1 MSYDPNQP
9 YGQPNDPYGQPAN
22 PYGQPSS
29 GSPYNQP
36 QSGSPYNQPG
46 SGDPYG
52 QPGSGAPYG
61 QPGSGDP
68 YGQPGSGGPYGQPA
82 SGVPYGQPPANPTA
96 PLPPGDPYANPSAG
110 AYGNPSAGAYGAD
123 PYAAPADP
131 YGNPAGAYGAPGGG
145 YPPPAPP
152 KKSKTGWIVGG
163 IVGVVVV
170 IILVCSVGTWL
181 VSKSDDKN
189 DTATTKPSGNSTAP
203 SSTASTPATPE
214 STGPSIDT
222 SRPEVRPAGAP
233 FSVRLPEGFQ
243 EVKAPSSETTGASS
257 EYTAAMATSAS
268 EQNDFLILDSY
279 TLPADTS
286 TISDTQLETEFDGLV
301 KRIGQDATTR
311 QNVTYNGYKGY
322 FYQFNFGTAKA
333 YSYFM
338 FNKTKEIQIRCQWA
352 DQESQIK
359 TGCDYILNTLTID

>member
-9 YGQPNDPYGQPAN
+9 YGQQPPSDPYGQPAS

-36 QSGSPYNQPG
+36 SSGSPY
-46 SGDPYG
+46 D
-52 QPGSGAPYG
+52 
-61 QPGSGDP
+61 
-68 YGQPGSGGPYGQPA
+68 QPGSGGPYGQPS

-96 PLPPGDPYANPSAG
+96 PLPAGDPYANPSAG

-131 YGNPAGAYGAPGGG
+131 YAQPAAAYGAPGGF
-145 YPPPAPP
+145 PPPAPP

-163 IVGVVVV
+163 IVAVVV
-170 IILVCSVGTWL
+170 IIIAVCSIGGIL
-181 VSKSDDKN
+181 VANSDTSDD
-189 DTATTKPSGNSTAP
+189 DTANPSPSSQVTGLPTTGASSAAP
-203 SSTASTPATPE
+203 SS
-214 STGPSIDT
+214 GPSIDT
-222 SRPEVRPAGAP
+222 SRPEVAPAGAP
-233 FSVRLPEGFQ
+233 FTTRLPEGFQ

-268 EQNDFLILDSY
+268 EANDFVILDSY

-286 TISDTQLETEFDGLV
+286 TISDSQLETEFDGLV
-301 KRIGQDATTR
+301 RRIGQDPATR

-322 FYQFNFGTAKA
+322 QYQFDFGTAKA

-338 FNKTKEIQIRCQWA
+338 FSGTKEIQVRCQWA

-359 TGCDYILNTLTID
+359 NGCEYVLKNLTIES

>member
-36 QSGSPYNQPG
+36 QSGSPYNQPQSG
-46 SGDPYG
+46 SPY
-52 QPGSGAPYG
+52 
-61 QPGSGDP
+61 D
-68 YGQPGSGGPYGQPA
+68 QPGSGGPYGQPS
-82 SGVPYGQPPANPTA
+82 SGVPYGQPPQNPTA
-96 PLPPGDPYANPSAG
+96 PLPPGDPYANPSGG

-131 YGNPAGAYGAPGGG
+131 YGNPQPAYGAPGGG
-145 YPPPAPP
+145 FPPPAPP

-163 IVGVVVV
+163 IVGVVVI
-170 IILVCSVGTWL
+170 IILVCSIGTWL
-181 VSKSDDKN
+181 VSKSDDS
-189 DTATTKPSGNSTAP
+189 DTATPKPSGTVSAPSTAGASP
-203 SSTASTPATPE
+203 STPE

-233 FSVRLPEGFQ
+233 FSTRLPEGFQ
-243 EVKAPSSETTGASS
+243 EVKAPSSETTGKSS

-286 TISDTQLETEFDGLV
+286 TISESQLETEFDNLV
-301 KRIGQDATTR
+301 TQIKQDPSTR
-311 QNVTYNGYKGY
+311 QNVTYNGFKGF
-322 FYQFNFGTAKA
+322 FYQFDFGSAKA

-338 FNKTKEIQIRCQWA
+338 FNKTREIQVRCQWA

-359 TGCDYILNTLTID
+359 TGCDYVLNTLTID